1 MSLALGIDVGST
13 TVKVVAIDD
22 RARLRWAASARHAG
36 RPYELVETL
45 RRAAQDV
52 IGATRVGYTGTLGT
66 ALAEAERA
74 TAVHE
79 VHAVALAVR
88 VRVPNARTIVELGG
102 QDAKVVWLDGD
113 TARAEMN
120 DRCAAGTGAT
130 LDRIARRLALTEA
143 EVRAAVPRADL
154 RVTARC
160 GVFAENDAVNLVQR
174 GVARTDVFGAVA
186 RGIVGQCL
194 SALMKGRLPDAPVV
208 LLGGPH
214 VHVPAL
220 ALAWADALEL
230 VWGRQLDRD
239 DVAVPAAA
247 HLFGAMGAALHVLRG
262 GSSLVLA
269 RGVSTGERRLPPL
282 VESEADAAE
291 VAALAETLRAGA
303 HVRPRRAPRR
313 VAHIG
318 VDAGTTTCKAVAIDR
333 DGTILATSYVQST
346 GDPVVDARAAL
357 DQLGAASRHVATLG
371 VTGYGA
377 ALVATALGAT
387 AAIVETDAH
396 ARGARAIAPDTDVVV
411 DVGGT
416 DVKVLCLRSDGVGSF
431 YVSSQCAAGHGA
443 FVAAT
448 AAELGVPVEEI
459 AERAL
464 SAVRAPRFAIGCAIF
479 MDTDRVSFQRDG
491 YTPSEILAGL
501 STAVA
506 RSVWEHVVGVPPAR
520 LGRRFLL
527 TGGAHRNVAIA
538 WAQIRHLRARVRD
551 AQVTLAPQPELV
563 GALGAALAARDKHAG
578 HGSTVWSPGAQ
589 LDVVRTP
596 AAACDGRELGC
607 ERTIVE
613 VRREVSVESL
623 VLGAACE
630 RGASV
635 GPVGRRTT
643 QHAADL
649 FDDDARRLFRL
660 PPMPPQGPMSPRMPV
675 LMFPRV
681 LSLYRCAPLLQAYL
695 YSAGLPES
703 HMRFGPPTSTELID
717 ASRVRAAN
725 DPCFPAKSVT
735 AHVDAA
741 LAAHAERPFDVL
753 VLPAVTHAYVETR
766 GTTDSASCPLVAA
779 CGHTALAAVRRYTDR
794 LLECGVTVLQPEL
807 CLSEPQRLD
816 AQLFDAFGALLG
828 IDRERHASAFA
839 DALRAARAY
848 REDAIR
854 RGSAVIERA
863 RSEGRVVAVVL
874 SRPYHADPGLSH
886 GVSMEL
892 AARGIP
898 VLGLLSLPPGDSA
911 LADLSDLA
919 PALTNSGSAEKLWAA
934 RVIAADSTLVA
945 VDISSFR
952 CGQDAAILG
961 TLTDL
966 LDAADKPWL
975 SVHDLD
981 EQRPAA
987 TIRMR
992 VETFVAA
999 VRRYEARALSHGTRA
1014 LTHDASAHPV
1024 VPT

>member
-1 MSLALGIDVGST
+1 MAVALGIDVGST
-13 TVKVVAIDD
+13 TVKIVAVDE

-36 RPYELVETL
+36 RPFELVETL

-52 IGATRVGYTGTLGT
+52 VGTTRIGYTGTLGT
-66 ALAEAERA
+66 TLAEAARG

-143 EVRAAVPRADL
+143 EVRAAVPGTDL

-174 GVARTDVFGAVA
+174 GVSRSDVFGAVA
-186 RGIVGQCL
+186 RGIVAQCL
-194 SALMKGRLPDAPVV
+194 SALMKGRLPEAPLV

-214 VHVPAL
+214 AHVPAL
-220 ALAWADALEL
+220 AAAWADALRV
-230 VWGRQLDRD
+230 VWSRQLVAD
-239 DVAVPAAA
+239 DVSVPSAA
-247 HLFGAMGAALHVLRG
+247 HLFGAIGAALHVLRRG
-262 GSSLVLA
+262 GSLTLA
-269 RGVSTGERRLPPL
+269 RGAPSDERRLPPL
-282 VESEADAAE
+282 IETASDAAE
-291 VAALAETLRAGA
+291 VRALVKTLRPGA
-303 HVRPRRAPRR
+303 ATRAVRSNRR

-318 VDAGTTTCKAVAIDR
+318 IDAGTTTCKAVAVDR
-333 DGTILATSYVQST
+333 AGTVLATSYLTST
-346 GDPVVDARAAL
+346 GDPVADARKVL
-357 DQLGAASRHVATLG
+357 DQLGPAVRRVATLG

-377 ALVATALGAT
+377 ALVVKALGAS

-396 ARGARAIAPDTDVVV
+396 AHGARAIAPDTDVVV

-416 DVKVLCLRSDGVGSF
+416 DIKVLRLRPDGVGSF

-448 AAELGVPVEEI
+448 AAELGVPVDAI
-459 AERAL
+459 AELAL
-464 SAVRAPRFAIGCAIF
+464 SAQRAPRFAIGCAIF

-491 YTPSEILAGL
+491 HSPAEILAGL
-501 STAVA
+501 SWAVA
-506 RSVWEHVVGVPPAR
+506 RSVWEHVVGGPPGR
-520 LGRRFLL
+520 LGKRFLL

-538 WAQIRHLRARVRD
+538 WAQMRHLRERVRD
-551 AQVTLAPQPELV
+551 VEVRLAPRPELV
-563 GALGAALAARDKHAG
+563 GALGAALIARDG
-578 HGSTVWSPGAQ
+578 LVGEGTSVWRPGTR
-589 LDVVRTP
+589 LEVLRTP
-596 AAACDGRELGC
+596 AAACDGCALGC
-607 ERTIVE
+607 ERTLVE
-613 VRREVSVESL
+613 VRRDVSVESL

-630 RGASV
+630 RGSSV
-635 GPVGRRTT
+635 GPIGRRTT
-643 QHAADL
+643 RHAADL
-649 FDDDARRLFRL
+649 FDDDARRLFR
-660 PPMPPQGPMSPRMPV
+660 PGPAPARDRAAPRTPV
-675 LMFPRV
+675 LLFPRV
-681 LSLYRCAPLLQAYL
+681 LGLYRCAPLLHAYL
-695 YSAGLPES
+695 RAAGLPES
-703 HMRFGPPTSTELID
+703 HVRFGPPTSTEMVD
-717 ASRVRAAN
+717 ASRARPAN

-735 AHVDAA
+735 AHIDAA
-741 LAAHAERPFDVL
+741 LAAHAETPFDVL
-753 VLPAVTHAYVETR
+753 VLPAVTHASVEVR
-766 GTTDSASCPLVAA
+766 GTTDTASCPLVAA
-779 CGHTALAAVRRYTDR
+779 CGHTALAAVRHRVDR
-794 LLECGVTVLQPEL
+794 LAATGVSLLQPEL
-807 CLSEPQRLD
+807 CLSEPTRLD
-816 AQLFDAFGALLG
+816 AQLFEAFGPLLG
-828 IDRERHASAFA
+828 IDRERHTR
-839 DALRAARAY
+839 ALAHARFVARAY
-848 REDAIR
+848 RVDAER
-854 RGSAVIERA
+854 RGRLVLERA
-863 RSEGRVVAVVL
+863 RSEGRAVAVIL

-898 VLGLLSLPPGDSA
+898 VLGLLSLPSADDA
-911 LADLSDLA
+911 LADLSEIA

-934 RVIAADSTLVA
+934 RVTAADPSLVA
-945 VDISSFR
+945 VDVSSFR

-975 SVHDLD
+975 ALHDLD

-999 VRRYEARALSHGTRA
+999 VRRYEGRALQRA
-1014 LTHDASAHPV
+1014 HA
-1024 VPT
+1024 

>member
-1 MSLALGIDVGST
+1 MALALGIDVGST
-13 TVKVVAIDD
+13 TVKVVVVDQ

-36 RPYELVETL
+36 RPFELVATL
-45 RRAAQDV
+45 RRAAQDAV
-52 IGATRVGYTGTLGT
+52 GATRVGYTGTLGT

-88 VRVPNARTIVELGG
+88 VRTPGARTIVELGG
-102 QDAKVVWLDGD
+102 QDAKVIWLDGD

-143 EVRAAVPRADL
+143 EVRGAVPRGDL

-174 GVARTDVFGAVA
+174 GVARGDVFGAMA
-186 RGIVGQCL
+186 RGVVAQCL
-194 SALMKGRLPDAPVV
+194 SALMKGRQPEAPVV

-220 ALAWADALEL
+220 TLAWADALRIAWSREL
-230 VWGRQLDRD
+230 VEG
-239 DVAVPAAA
+239 DVSVPVAA
-247 HLFGAMGAALHVLRG
+247 HLFGAIGAALHVLRG
-262 GSSLVLA
+262 GRSLALA
-269 RGVSTGERRLPPL
+269 RGVSSGERRLPPL
-282 VESEADAAE
+282 VENAADAAE
-291 VAALAETLRAGA
+291 VRALTETLRVGA
-303 HVRPRRAPRR
+303 QVRPSRSGRRS
-313 VAHIG
+313 VHVG
-318 VDAGTTTCKAVAIDR
+318 VDAGTTTCKAVAVDR
-333 DGTILATSYVQST
+333 EGGVLATSYVLSS
-346 GDPVVDARAAL
+346 GDPVGDARAAL
-357 DQLGAASRHVATLG
+357 DQLGACSQHIATLG

-377 ALVATALGAT
+377 PLVATALGAS

-396 ARGARAIAPDTDVVV
+396 ARGARAIAADTEVVV

-416 DVKVLCLRSDGVGSF
+416 DVKVLRLRADGVGSF

-448 AAELGVPVEEI
+448 AAELGIPVEQI

-464 SAVRAPRFAIGCAIF
+464 AAHRAPRFAIGCAIF

-491 YTPSEILAGL
+491 HTPAEILAGL
-501 STAVA
+501 SWAVA
-506 RSVWEHVVGVPPAR
+506 RSVWENVVGVPPQR

-538 WAQIRHLRARVRD
+538 WAQTRHLRERVPGAEVR
-551 AQVTLAPQPELV
+551 LAPQPELV
-563 GALGAALAARDKHAG
+563 GALGAALVARDGRADG
-578 HGSTVWSPGAQ
+578 ACVWQPGAR
-589 LDVVRTP
+589 LEVLRTP
-596 AAACDGRELGC
+596 AAPCEGCDLGC
-607 ERTIVE
+607 ERTLVE
-613 VRREVSVESL
+613 VRRDVSVESL

-635 GPVGRRTT
+635 GPAGRRTT
-643 QHAADL
+643 RHAADL
-649 FDDDARRLFRL
+649 FDDDARRLFRPGL
-660 PPMPPQGPMSPRMPV
+660 APPRSPTPPRTPV
-675 LMFPRV
+675 LFFPRV
-681 LSLYRCAPLLQAYL
+681 LGLYRCVPLLHAYL
-695 YSAGLPES
+695 RAAGLPES
-703 HMRFGPPTSTELID
+703 HIRFGPPTSTELLD

-725 DPCFPAKSVT
+725 DPCFPAKAVT

-741 LAAHAERPFDVL
+741 LAAHSELRFDVL
-753 VLPAVTHAYVETR
+753 VLPAVTHANIEAH
-766 GTTDSASCPLVAA
+766 GTADTASCPIVAA
-779 CGHTALAAVRRYTDR
+779 CGHTALVAVRRHSDR
-794 LLECGVTVLQPEL
+794 LGERGITVLQPEL
-807 CLSEPQRLD
+807 CLSEPTRLGE
-816 AQLFDAFGALLG
+816 QLFETFGALLG
-828 IDRERHASAFA
+828 IDGDRHARAFA
-839 DALRAARAY
+839 HARLAVRTYRDDAAR
-848 REDAIR
+848 R
-854 RGSAVIERA
+854 
-863 RSEGRVVAVVL
+863 GRVVMDRARRQGRAVAVIL

-898 VLGLLSLPPGDSA
+898 VLGLLSLPVSPEA
-911 LADLSDLA
+911 ADLTDIA

-934 RVIAADSTLVA
+934 RVVGADPTLVA
-945 VDISSFR
+945 VDLSSFR

-975 SVHDLD
+975 AIHDLD

-999 VRRYEARALSHGTRA
+999 LHRYEKRALSA
-1014 LTHDASAHPV
+1014 
-1024 VPT
+1024 VPP